1 MKIIHY
7 YRVTDAPHSLLPSIR
22 EQLSQQLPSSDDD
35 GGGGGEEVPA
45 AEIASI
51 ETESCFNVQVDAEDG
66 YLDGVSTE
74 RLEWLLRETFDRD
87 GLRLERSAFAADAS
101 GPGCLAASVV
111 VFEFGPRMTFTSAF
125 SSNATSICAACGL
138 TSISRLERSR
148 RYRVSFANGTAPSDA
163 VVSRIRGM
171 LHDRMTEEEYAEP
184 ITTFESGATVKP
196 VVRVPIMTEGRE
208 ALVRINNERGLGFDD
223 FDLDFYTDMFKVR
236 GVCVE
241 VRGGERE
248 RERERENKKIDR
260 SRFGYIF
267 GSRPFNF
274 DRSLGISRLTSDY
287 RILRPRQTFFIYI
300 LFPRNVMN
308 ARARHPLAGEARA

>member
-22 EQLSQQLPSSDDD
+22 EQLSQQLPSSSDG

-45 AEIASI
+45 AVEIASI
-51 ETESCFNVQVDAEDG
+51 ETESCFNVQVDTEDG

-87 GLRLERSAFAADAS
+87 GLRLERSAFDDAGVGL
-101 GPGCLAASVV
+101 GPGCPAASSSVAV
-111 VFEFGPRMTFTSAF
+111 LEFGPRMTFTSAF

-138 TSISRLERSR
+138 TSISRLEKSR
-148 RYRVSFANGTAPSDA
+148 RYRVSFANNNAPPSEE
-163 VVSRIRGM
+163 VISKIRGM

-208 ALVRINNERGLGFDD
+208 ALVRINDERGLGFDD

-248 RERERENKKIDR
+248 RENEKIDR
-260 SRFGYIF
+260 SRFGYIYSDPDLSILIDENILLS
-267 GSRPFNF
+267 GSR
-274 DRSLGISRLTSDY
+274 G
-287 RILRPRQTFFIYI
+287 
-300 LFPRNVMN
+300 
-308 ARARHPLAGEARA
+308 

>member
-22 EQLSQQLPSSDDD
+22 EQLSQHLPSSDDD

-138 TSISRLERSR
+138 TSCRTGSRLNGWLRSR
-148 RYRVSFANGTAPSDA
+148 MLTRLFLAASTGPMTMLVIS
-163 VVSRIRGM
+163 VVS
-171 LHDRMTEEEYAEP
+171 
-184 ITTFESGATVKP
+184 
-196 VVRVPIMTEGRE
+196 
-208 ALVRINNERGLGFDD
+208 
-223 FDLDFYTDMFKVR
+223 
-236 GVCVE
+236 
-241 VRGGERE
+241 
-248 RERERENKKIDR
+248 
-260 SRFGYIF
+260 SR
-267 GSRPFNF
+267 
-274 DRSLGISRLTSDY
+274 
-287 RILRPRQTFFIYI
+287 
-300 LFPRNVMN
+300 
-308 ARARHPLAGEARA
+308 